1 MIRKNIL
8 QDDRAAAQYVEGV
21 LALKDPVRF
30 PWPAVS
36 GLSIYDFFVFW
47 HARSMMTLT
56 PPTQSDRNAAHSG
69 PAFLPWHRY
78 MLLRFE
84 EYLRGAL
91 QDQAFRLPYWD
102 WAADAERTDPVQ
114 SPLWSSERLGRFLQ
128 SDFQVRVGMNAA
140 AAATTSIAALT
151 SPANPMATNTPR
163 RWARSRRRRCA
174 TVSLGSRRQVS
185 SECR

>member
-1 MIRKNIL
+1 VIRKNIL
-8 QDDRAAAQYVEGV
+8 QDDRVAAQYVEGV
-21 LALKDPVRF
+21 LALKDPARF

-78 MLLRFE
+78 LLLRFE

-91 QDQAFRLPYWD
+91 QDDEFRLPYWD
-102 WAADAERTDPVQ
+102 WAADAEADRPGAVATLVERTPGAF
-114 SPLWSSERLGRFLQ
+114 SAERFPG
-128 SDFQVRVGMNAA
+128 
-140 AAATTSIAALT
+140 
-151 SPANPMATNTPR
+151 PR
-163 RWARSRRRRCA
+163 RHERRGRAGACESSSA
-174 TVSLGSRRQVS
+174 PLAGQLGGIA
-185 SECR
+185 EAP